1 MFYTWLGFVVY
12 SVLYLLFH
20 YLPQTEFLDKN
31 STIMSNTRFGYFNP
45 QVYHLLWS
53 PVSWEKVTTNSI
65 LVLCFVKWIENTWPS
80 YMIAFGISIYCIL
93 YCKWFLSLNTTEG
106 HLAHPGSQKKKVLV
120 CFPFFFFFF
129 GNRKMHSTGI
139 LWCISEKKKEVFCF
153 LFCFLNRNMFVL
165 LDAQEGL
172 DIWGEDQSNNLFL
185 GRRTKQA
192 WNVIGEKQSHS
203 EGES

>member
-53 PVSWEKVTTNSI
+53 PVSWERVTTNSI

-120 CFPFFFFFF
+120 CFPFFFFFLATGKCTPLESF
-129 GNRKMHSTGI
+129 GASQRRKRRFF
-139 LWCISEKKKEVFCF
+139 VFY
-153 LFCFLNRNMFVL
+153 FV
-165 LDAQEGL
+165 
-172 DIWGEDQSNNLFL
+172 F
-185 GRRTKQA
+185 
-192 WNVIGEKQSHS
+192 
-203 EGES
+203 